1 MEEKIRHNLEMMK
14 LIMNKKVIN
23 NDFIYEQF
31 EEKREQTQRSIDRL
45 LSLPVEIET
54 QYQASI
60 NFLQTKFV

>member
-1 MEEKIRHNLEMMK
+1 MMK